1 MAERFANGAGAELG
15 RIPLARIRAERGWNH
30 DFHGHW
36 FSPTS
41 YTFKNKHRSNDPP
54 LQILN
59 RGAVANLDTFRRKR
73 MAIIVQTPRSHILRR
88 AIDFRRKRMAI
99 IVQTP
104 RSHILRR
111 AIVHADDDVA
121 IPRPGVI
128 LIELAGPRGMI
139 RMRMI

>member
-88 AIDFRRKRMAI
+88 AI
-99 IVQTP
+99 
-104 RSHILRR
+104 
-111 AIVHADDDVA
+111 VHADDDVA